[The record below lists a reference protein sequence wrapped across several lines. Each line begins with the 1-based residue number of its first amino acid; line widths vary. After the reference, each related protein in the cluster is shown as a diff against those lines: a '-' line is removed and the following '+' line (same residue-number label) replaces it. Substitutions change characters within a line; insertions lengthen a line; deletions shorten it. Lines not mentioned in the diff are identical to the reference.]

1 MSYFHGLFCY
11 SLTRLG
17 GSYYMLSRSLG
28 PEFGGSMGL
37 IFALANALAV
47 GMHIVG
53 FAETARH
60 LMSVRLL

>member
-1 MSYFHGLFCY
+1 MV
-11 SLTRLG
+11 
-17 GSYYMLSRSLG
+17 SRGLG

-53 FAETARH
+53 FAET
-60 LMSVRLL
+60 VRDIIRVRVYCSSEKNDETFKNFRNKILI